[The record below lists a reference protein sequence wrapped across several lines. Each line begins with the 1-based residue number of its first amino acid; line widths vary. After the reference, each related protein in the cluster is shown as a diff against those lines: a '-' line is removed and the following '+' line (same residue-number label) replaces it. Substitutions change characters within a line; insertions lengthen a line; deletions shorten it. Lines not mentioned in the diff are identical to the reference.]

1 MNKWYYNILKKAASA
16 LLVLSVLVGTVSLSA
31 FGETDYWD
39 GDNTILVT
47 VIASVDADFSVS
59 DFPEVDCT
67 DVFVASKKAMGDGY
81 AYDLILKLTP
91 STCDDLYKAIQDV
104 SANENVLNARR
115 NEYAYLNS
123 EILLNHTELSL
134 QVGKKADIFAE
145 ELRFYNNNFEYM
157 GIVFTA
163 DPEAFDINAAKDT
176 FGVNFYPVTAD
187 GNYDNLD
194 WHEYDNQSEKFA
206 ASPINKYY
214 AVKNC
219 GKNEAYEM
227 VKIINTI
234 LLTDGVLTAEPYCK
248 ALPAGQIPGERWTL
262 SGNSVKVSLS
272 GGEATAI
279 SGRFV
284 GQTATVTAVNVGTTV
299 LTLSRDGTDASA
311 TAYCTITTYM
321 KGDANSDGAYNS
333 LDAAIM
339 LKYCAGIDNLSQ
351 ELIEECDINGDGVV
365 DSLDAA
371 LLLKYAAGIE
381 FELE

>member
-1 MNKWYYNILKKAASA
+1 MNKWYYNIFKKAVFA
-16 LLVLSVLVGTVSLSA
+16 LLALSVLIGTVSLTA

-47 VIASVDADFSVS
+47 VNASVDANFSAS

-67 DVFVASKKAMGDGY
+67 DVLVASKKASGDGY
-81 AYDLILKLTP
+81 VYDLILKLAP
-91 STCDDLYKAIQDV
+91 SSCDDLYKAIEDV
-104 SANENVLNARR
+104 SDNENVLNARR
-115 NEYAYLNS
+115 NEYAYLYS

-157 GIVFTA
+157 GIVFTV
-163 DPEAFDINAAKDT
+163 DPGAFDIDAAKNA

-187 GNYDNLD
+187 DGSY
-194 WHEYDNQSEKFA
+194 
-206 ASPINKYY
+206 KYY
-214 AVKNC
+214 ADKNC
-219 GKNEAYEM
+219 GKSQAYEI
-227 VKIINTI
+227 VKIVNTMSH
-234 LLTDGVLTAEPYCK
+234 TDGVLTAEPYLK
-248 ALPAGQIPGERWTL
+248 ALPAGQMPGEWWTL
-262 SGNSVKVSLS
+262 RGNSVKVSLS

-279 SGRFV
+279 SGVLV
-284 GQTATVTAVNVGTTV
+284 GQTATVTAVNLGKSV
-299 LTLSRDGTDASA
+299 LTLSRDSTDASA

-351 ELIEECDINGDGVV
+351 ELLEECDINGDGVV
-365 DSLDAA
+365 DSLDAS
-371 LLLKYAAGIE
+371 LLLKYAAGIQ
-381 FELE
+381 FELD

>member
-1 MNKWYYNILKKAASA
+1 MNKWYYNILKKTVFA
-16 LLVLSVLVGTVSLSA
+16 LLALSILVGTATLTA

-47 VIASVDADFSVS
+47 VNASVDVNFSVS
-59 DFPEVDCT
+59 NFPEVDCT
-67 DVFVASKKAMGDGY
+67 DVLVASKKVSGDGY
-81 AYDLILKLTP
+81 VYDLILKLA
-91 STCDDLYKAIQDV
+91 SSSCDDLYKAIQDV

-115 NEYAYLNS
+115 NEYAYLYS
-123 EILLNHTELSL
+123 EVLLNHTELSL

-157 GIVFTA
+157 GIVFTV
-163 DPEAFDINAAKDT
+163 DPVVFDIDAAKNA

-187 GNYDNLD
+187 GSYGDLD

-206 ASPINKYY
+206 TSPINKYY

-219 GKNEAYEM
+219 GKSQAYEI
-227 VKIINTI
+227 VKIVNTMSH
-234 LLTDGVLTAEPYCK
+234 TDGVITAEPYLK
-248 ALPAGQIPGERWTL
+248 ALPAGQMPGERWTL
-262 SGNSVKVSLS
+262 RGNSVKASLS

-279 SGRFV
+279 SGVLV
-284 GQTATVTAVNVGTTV
+284 GQTATVTAVNVGKSV
-299 LTLSRDGTDASA
+299 LTLSRDSTDASA

-365 DSLDAA
+365 DSVDAT

-381 FELE
+381 FELD